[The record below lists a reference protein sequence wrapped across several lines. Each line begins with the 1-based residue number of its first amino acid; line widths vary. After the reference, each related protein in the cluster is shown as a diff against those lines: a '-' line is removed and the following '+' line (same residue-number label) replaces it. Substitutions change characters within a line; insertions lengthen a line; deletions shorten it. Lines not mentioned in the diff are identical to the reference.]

1 MPGFSTTLTTAAAV
15 GLGDVVSDLLAG
27 DGGLESLDLISLF
40 VAFLHDED
48 VAIGGGG
55 AFNEQGI
62 GRRVQTGGDRVVGV
76 DDGVVD
82 VLQNV
87 RNLCGLD
94 LVEGD
99 VLLVLGDVIDG
110 GGDAGRRLSA

>member
-1 MPGFSTTLTTAAAV
+1 MATERTSACGV
-15 GLGDVVSDLLAG
+15 GVAG
-27 DGGLESLDLISLF
+27 DGGLEGLDLVGLF

-48 VAIGGGG
+48 VAVGRGG

-87 RNLCGLD
+87 RDLRGLD

-99 VLLVLGDVIDG
+99 VLRVLGDVVDG
-110 GGDAGRRLSA
+110 GGDAGAVF